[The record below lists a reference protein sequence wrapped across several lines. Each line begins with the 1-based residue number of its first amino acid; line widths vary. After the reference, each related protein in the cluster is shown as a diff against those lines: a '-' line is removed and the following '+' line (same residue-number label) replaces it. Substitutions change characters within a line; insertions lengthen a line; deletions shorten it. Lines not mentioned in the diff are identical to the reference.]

1 MGVYKRLGK
10 VGEELAMHYLKSI
23 DYQILMTN
31 YKFSYAEV
39 DIIAKVDEILVFV
52 EVKTRSKN
60 HYGPP
65 ELSVSEKKV
74 NLLMDAAFEYMEKIG
89 HTWEIRF
96 DVITIIT
103 SPYEGVRIKHLKDA
117 FVP

>member
-1 MGVYKRLGK
+1 MGAHNKLGK
-10 VGEELAMHYLKSI
+10 VGEEIAMHYLKSI
-23 DYQILMTN
+23 DYEVLTTN

-39 DIIAKVDEILVFV
+39 DIIAKVDEVLVFV

-74 NLLMDAAFEYMEKIG
+74 NLLMDAAYNYMEEIG
-89 HTWEIRF
+89 HAWEIRF
-96 DVITIIT
+96 DVISIT
-103 SPYEGVRIKHLKDA
+103 TTLYDGIRLKHLKDA